1 MYHNKNLS
9 GDELKTLLARDGK
22 TLTDHLAILIGTVGE
37 NATLRRGIGFKS
49 EYKSIF
55 LSGYAHPPQ
64 SNRDGFAFGKF
75 GAIVAFRRID
85 TPQDLMLERRIC
97 QHIVGMNPK
106 KIGKKNID
114 IANVNADNEDI
125 LIYQE
130 YIADTSKTVGEVL
143 DESRLQVLNYT
154 RFECGEESDS

>member
-1 MYHNKNLS
+1 M
-9 GDELKTLLARDGK
+9 
-22 TLTDHLAILIGTVGE
+22 IGTIGE

-49 EYKSIF
+49 EDKSIF
-55 LSGYAHPPQ
+55 LSGYAHPSQ
-64 SNRDGFAFGKF
+64 SNQVGCAFGKF

-85 TPQDLMLERRIC
+85 TPQDLTLERRIC

-106 KIGKKNID
+106 RIGKKNID
-114 IANVNADNEDI
+114 KANENADIEDI

-154 RFECGEESDS
+154 RFECGEDSDS